1 MSPALHH
8 PLTDLP
14 QGATLRIE
22 EGRAHV
28 IDVFE
33 GQVWLTQ
40 DGDVRD
46 LFLEAG
52 ESFTVEGHGL
62 TLLQALRDSR
72 VLVSERAEGALPR
85 PMNAFALHRW
95 ARAQR
100 DAALAAWIRRGFAAA
115 ESAVQRGL
123 QRLALPTARI
133 RASARA

>member
-1 MSPALHH
+1 MSPALHN

-14 QGATLRIE
+14 QGATLRIDN
-22 EGRAHV
+22 GRAHV

-33 GQVWLTQ
+33 GQVWLTL
-40 DGDVRD
+40 DGDARD

-62 TLLQALRDSR
+62 ALLQALRDSR

-95 ARAQR
+95 ARARR
-100 DAALAAWIRRGFAAA
+100 DAALAALIRRAFAAA
-115 ESAVQRGL
+115 ESTVQRGL
-123 QRLALPTARI
+123 QRLSLPTARTG
-133 RASARA
+133 AAARA